1 MNRAL
6 KKAITYKL
14 GTLLLTLGIVYVVTG
29 ALDISIKIGAVSF
42 TLKLIYYYF
51 HEKLWEKKQ

>member
-14 GTLLLTLGIVYVVTG
+14 GTFLLTLGIVYTVTG
-29 ALDISIKIGAVSF
+29 ELDISIKVGAVSF
-42 TLKLIYYYF
+42 IIKLVYYYI